1 MRNFWIMILAGV
13 MLLAASSVGM
23 TRAQGSTNMNDQIV
37 VPPSNGPRGV
47 QGQTT
52 MVARQQ
58 QKLAE
63 TATTERQK
71 QLSDEAAKLL
81 QLATE
86 LKAAVDKSNK
96 NEMSL
101 EVIRKADDVEK
112 LAHDLKLKMR
122 T

>member
-23 TRAQGSTNMNDQIV
+23 TRAQSSTNINDQIV

-47 QGQTT
+47 QGQAA

-122 T
+122 S